1 MNELFWIIFG
11 IACTLVVL
19 LIVYLCQVYIKM
31 RVNKKKIKNTLVQ
44 IRGQVEI
51 KHDLLKEYVEIN
63 KDSMDVDQYES
74 YVNKLGSY
82 NYNNEWNVDVLKEFN
97 EYYNYHLRN
106 FNDDLLIKQCDESE
120 LKIGYIKDYYNELVY
135 GFNEYKSNGLN
146 YFLAKAMSIEDEKL
160 Y

>member
-1 MNELFWIIFG
+1 MKVRFVKFI
-11 IACTLVVL
+11 VL
-19 LIVYLCQVYIKM
+19 L
-31 RVNKKKIKNTLVQ
+31 
-44 IRGQVEI
+44 
-51 KHDLLKEYVEIN
+51 
-63 KDSMDVDQYES
+63 
-74 YVNKLGSY
+74 
-82 NYNNEWNVDVLKEFN
+82 VLFN